1 MHKIQFRSSF
11 NKTLKSYDHERPQI
25 QFFQSLHFFYL
36 KTSLGNFQTRLR
48 KNRTDLWNSYQSL
61 KLKMNLCFFYVTKA
75 SKKLVMN
82 KNPSNW
88 WHELTVL
95 FVYLV
100 VIHRYLV
107 LHVISILLPYSGITW
122 SKKKEIL
129 LPVGFIKW
137 PNTLKRFPDELLECV
152 WPFCDINVSQYIVLE
167 RK

>member
-1 MHKIQFRSSF
+1 
-11 NKTLKSYDHERPQI
+11 
-25 QFFQSLHFFYL
+25 
-36 KTSLGNFQTRLR
+36 
-48 KNRTDLWNSYQSL
+48 
-61 KLKMNLCFFYVTKA
+61 MNLCFFYVTKA

-100 VIHRYLV
+100 VIHKYLV
-107 LHVISILLPYSGITW
+107 HDLSLHVVSILLPYSGITW

-137 PNTLKRFPDELLECV
+137 SNTLKRFVGNLATNCLSVFDHLVKFALKGLNYNSE
-152 WPFCDINVSQYIVLE
+152 DITQSKMAPEE
-167 RK
+167 RSCTIL

>member
-1 MHKIQFRSSF
+1 
-11 NKTLKSYDHERPQI
+11 
-25 QFFQSLHFFYL
+25 
-36 KTSLGNFQTRLR
+36 
-48 KNRTDLWNSYQSL
+48 
-61 KLKMNLCFFYVTKA
+61 MNLCFFYVTKA

-100 VIHRYLV
+100 VIHKYLV
-107 LHVISILLPYSGITW
+107 HDLSLHVISILLPYSGITW

-137 PNTLKRFPDELLECV
+137 SNKLKRFVGNLATNCLSVFDHLVKFALKGWNYNSE
-152 WPFCDINVSQYIVLE
+152 DITQSKMAPEE
-167 RK
+167 RSCTIL